1 MTNANL
7 FVFMKIITTIAELRQ
22 HLSGQLRVAFVPTMG
37 SLHEGHLS
45 LVRLAKKH
53 GDPIVASIF
62 VNPLQFGAGEDF
74 ESYPR
79 DLSKDAAM
87 LEREGVYVL
96 FAPSVSDMYPQP
108 QRFRVQ
114 APNDLGNIL
123 EGEFRPGFFEGVTTV
138 VLKLFSCVQPRVAVF
153 GKKDYQQWRIVR
165 EMCSQF
171 SLPTEIIGA
180 ETRRAED
187 GLALSSRN
195 AYLSERERVEAP
207 YLYQSLTA
215 LSAHVH
221 KASTLAQVNEAVSAA
236 TAGLSARG
244 WAPDYIAVR
253 RQDNLLAPSDD
264 EVLHKVPLVILAAAK
279 LGKTRLIDNLEVTGA
294 HNI

>member
-1 MTNANL
+1 
-7 FVFMKIITTIAELRQ
+7 MKIITTIAELRQ

-74 ESYPR
+74 DAYPR
-79 DLSKDAAM
+79 DLSRDAAM
-87 LEREGVYVL
+87 LEKEGVYVL

-180 ETRRAED
+180 ETHRAED

-195 AYLSERERVEAP
+195 AYLSERERIEAS

-215 LSAHVH
+215 LSALVH
-221 KASTLAQVNEAVSAA
+221 KASTLAQINAGVSAA
-236 TAGLSARG
+236 MAGLSARG
-244 WAPDYIAVR
+244 WVPDYIAVR
-253 RQDNLLAPSDD
+253 RQDNLLAPSDE

-279 LGKTRLIDNLEVTGA
+279 LGKTRLIDNLEVIGA
-294 HNI
+294 YNI